1 MASGV
6 KVGDDV
12 KEMFEKMK
20 LDTQSDERIRVM
32 ALEIEDRLIRVTDVI
47 RQKDIIEQNTDAF
60 EIFKKIML
68 NKCCCYMVYDC
79 HYEKCEQGGQEDLVF
94 SMWTPDSATVKAKMH
109 YASSKNALK
118 NVLKGVKH
126 VLQLNSREDIESIH
140 DFATKLGG
148 RVLSIEGKCCGQT

>member
-20 LDTQSDERIRVM
+20 LNKQSDDRIRVM
-32 ALEIEDRLIRVTDVI
+32 ALEIEDSLIRVTDVI
-47 RQKDIIEQNTDAF
+47 RQKDIEQNTDAF

-68 NKCCCYMVYDC
+68 TKNCCYMVYDC

-94 SMWTPDSATVKAKMH
+94 SMWTPDSAAIKSKMK

-118 NVLKGVKH
+118 TVLKGVKH
-126 VLQLNSREDIESIH
+126 MLQLNSREDIESI
-140 DFATKLGG
+140 DDLAKKLGG
-148 RVLSIEGKCCGQT
+148 RVLSIEGKCCEGT